1 MASRISPRS
10 TAVSLVAIASFCG
23 IASAGDTPNFL
34 MTWDAGNDGIGPN
47 TYNWGQFGNN
57 NGYGDWTVG
66 EGPLQ
71 SGPWTGWSYSGE
83 LPGPGGNLWNLQWNC
98 VFNNNV
104 SGVAAGGSAF
114 VTANIV
120 VTNSDVINQNF
131 TLLMT
136 LPVAAKVYPGE
147 RGSIIG
153 TVTDIFGD
161 GATVLA
167 PAGGQIYT
175 PRIDGVNEVPGYLMN
190 DPFSQAAPG
199 FSSVLVGPANF
210 GVVAPSQAVDT
221 SIAIFL
227 SFDLTP
233 GDSASF
239 TSIFEILVPGPGGLA
254 VFAALGLLR
263 RRRR

>member
-23 IASAGDTPNFL
+23 IATAGDTPNFL

-47 TYNWGQFGNN
+47 TYNWETFGNN

-66 EGPLQ
+66 QGPLQ
-71 SGPWTGWSYSGE
+71 SGPWTGWNYTGTLANTQWGLE
-83 LPGPGGNLWNLQWNC
+83 WNC
-98 VFNNNV
+98 VFGQA

-120 VTNSDVINQNF
+120 VTNTDVINQNF
-131 TLLMT
+131 TLLMS

-167 PAGGQIYT
+167 PAGSRIYT
-175 PRIDGVNEVPGYLMN
+175 PRIDGANEVPGYLMN
-190 DPFSQAAPG
+190 APFSQAAPG
-199 FSSVLVGPANF
+199 FGSVLVGPAAF
-210 GVVAPSQAVDT
+210 GVVAPSQAVDS

-239 TSIFEILVPGPGGLA
+239 TSIFEILIPGPGGLA
-254 VFAALGLLR
+254 MFAALGLLR
-263 RRRR
+263 RRRRC

>member
-10 TAVSLVAIASFCG
+10 TAVSLAALASFCG

-34 MTWDAGNDGIGPN
+34 MTWDASNDGIGPN
-47 TYNWGQFGNN
+47 TYNWSTFGSY

-66 EGPLQ
+66 EGELQ
-71 SGPWTGWSYSGE
+71 SGPWTGHSYSGQ
-83 LPGPGGNLWNLQWNC
+83 LPGPGGNTWDLQWNC
-98 VFNNNV
+98 VFNNAV
-104 SGVAAGGSAF
+104 GGVAAGGSAF

-120 VTNSDVINQNF
+120 VTNTDVINQNF

-167 PAGGQIYT
+167 PVGSRIYT
-175 PRIDGVNEVPGYLMN
+175 PRIDGVNEVPGYLMSA
-190 DPFSQAAPG
+190 PFSQAAGP
-199 FSSVLVGPANF
+199 FLSATVGPQSF
-210 GVVAPSQAVDT
+210 GIVAPSQAIDT

-239 TSIFEILVPGPGGLA
+239 TSIYEILIPGPGGLA
-254 VFAALGLLR
+254 AFAAFGLLR

>member
-23 IASAGDTPNFL
+23 IASAGETPNFL
-34 MTWDAGNDGIGPN
+34 MTWDASNDGIGPN
-47 TYNWGQFGNN
+47 TYNWGTFGNN
-57 NGYGDWTVG
+57 NGYGEWTVG
-66 EGPLQ
+66 EGQGPLQ
-71 SGPWTGWSYSGE
+71 SGPWTGWSYTGV
-83 LPGPGGNLWNLQWNC
+83 LGNTQWNLEWDC
-98 VFNNNV
+98 VFNPNQ
-104 SGVAAGGSAF
+104 GIVAAGGSAF

-120 VTNSDVINQNF
+120 VTNTDVINQNF

-167 PAGGQIYT
+167 PAGGRIYT
-175 PRIDGVNEVPGYLMN
+175 PRIDGANEVPGYLMS

-199 FSSVLVGPANF
+199 FSSVLVGPASF
-210 GVVAPSQAVDT
+210 GIVAPSQSVDT